1 MHNLDVKELNL
12 NADKRFSSSRGSAQ
26 ATHLRVMIAG
36 GGTGG
41 HVYPGIAIAREIR
54 KRHPEA
60 EVLFV
65 GTERGLENK
74 IVPAEGF
81 ALGKIRVSGL
91 KGIRGRSQLK
101 SLWEIPRSLWD
112 SGRIIWN
119 FNPSVVVGVG
129 GYSSGP
135 PVLVA
140 AILRIPT
147 LLQEQNVHPGMTNR
161 LLSRFARKVAV
172 GFGECEK
179 YFGKK
184 TVITGNPVRS
194 AFSKIRAKSNSE
206 KFVILIFGGSQGAQA
221 INTAVR
227 EALEKLRLNLFG
239 LEFIHQTGER
249 DYEATL
255 EAYRKSG
262 AVADVRPFFKDIPD
276 QFAKADLLICRSGA
290 TTLAE
295 IAVAGKAALLVPFPL
310 ATDNHQQKNAESLVQ
325 AGAAEMILQKN
336 LNGEVLAAR
345 IQYYL
350 QNREE
355 LRHMGQRSRGL
366 GRSDSTE
373 RIVDLI
379 EELARP
385 RVQRMY

>member
-1 MHNLDVKELNL
+1 MDV
-12 NADKRFSSSRGSAQ
+12 
-26 ATHLRVMIAG
+26 
-36 GGTGG
+36 
-41 HVYPGIAIAREIR
+41 
-54 KRHPEA
+54 
-60 EVLFV
+60 
-65 GTERGLENK
+65 
-74 IVPAEGF
+74 
-81 ALGKIRVSGL
+81 RVS
-91 KGIRGRSQLK
+91 
-101 SLWEIPRSLWD
+101 PA
-112 SGRIIWN
+112 
-119 FNPSVVVGVG
+119 VVVVVL
-129 GYSSGP
+129 
-135 PVLVA
+135 VLVA

-147 LLQEQNVHPGMTNR
+147 LLQEQNAHPGMTNR
-161 LLSRFARKVAV
+161 LLSRFTRKVAV
-172 GFGECEK
+172 AFRECEN

-194 AFSKIRAKSNSE
+194 AFSKIRAKTNSE

-227 EALEKLRLNLFG
+227 EALEKIRPNLFG

-262 AVADVRPFFKDIPD
+262 VVADVRPFFKDMPD

-345 IQYYL
+345 IQYYR
-350 QNREE
+350 QHREE

-379 EELARP
+379 EEMARP
-385 RVQRMY
+385 KVQRMY

>member
-1 MHNLDVKELNL
+1 
-12 NADKRFSSSRGSAQ
+12 
-26 ATHLRVMIAG
+26 MIAG

-41 HVYPGIAIAREIR
+41 HVYPGVAIAKEIR
-54 KRHPEA
+54 RRHPEA

-65 GTERGLENK
+65 GTERGLESQ

-81 ALGKIRVSGL
+81 ALEKISISGL
-91 KGIRGRSQLK
+91 KGIRGLNQLK
-101 SLWEIPRSLWD
+101 SLLAIPRSIWD
-112 SGRIIWN
+112 SGRIIRN
-119 FNPSVVVGVG
+119 FNPSAVVGVG

-147 LLQEQNVHPGMTNR
+147 LLQEQNAQPGLTNR
-161 LLSRFARKVAV
+161 LLSHFTRKVTVA
-172 GFGECEK
+172 FRECEN

-194 AFSKIRAKSNSE
+194 EFSKIQAKAGAE
-206 KFVILIFGGSQGAQA
+206 KFVILVFGGSQGAQA
-221 INTAVR
+221 INTAVQD
-227 EALEKLRLNLFG
+227 ALEQLRPNLSG

-249 DYEATL
+249 DYQATL
-255 EAYRKSG
+255 EAYRNAG
-262 AVADVRPFFKDIPD
+262 ATAVVCPFFKDMPD

-295 IAVAGKAALLVPFPL
+295 ITVAGKAALLVPFPL

-325 AGAAEMILQKN
+325 EGAAEMILQKD
-336 LNGEVLAAR
+336 LNGNVLAAR

-350 QNREE
+350 QHREE
-355 LRHMGQRSRGL
+355 LHRMERRSRGL
-366 GRSDSTE
+366 GRPDSTE

-379 EELARP
+379 EELTGANVTEFMKRSTKTGC
-385 RVQRMY
+385 